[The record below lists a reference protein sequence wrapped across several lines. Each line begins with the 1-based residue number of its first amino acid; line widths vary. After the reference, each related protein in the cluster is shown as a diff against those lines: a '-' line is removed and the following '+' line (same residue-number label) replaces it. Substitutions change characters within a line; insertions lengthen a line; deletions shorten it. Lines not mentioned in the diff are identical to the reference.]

1 VLITPVKPFSCRK
14 PHTLLS
20 PALAE
25 YNLLYSTL
33 LFSPAFFRHSEAVFE
48 AGTFDL
54 DDFDP
59 ELLF

>member
-1 VLITPVKPFSCRK
+1 LF
-14 PHTLLS
+14 
-20 PALAE
+20 
-25 YNLLYSTL
+25 
-33 LFSPAFFRHSEAVFE
+33 FSPAFSRHSEAVFE